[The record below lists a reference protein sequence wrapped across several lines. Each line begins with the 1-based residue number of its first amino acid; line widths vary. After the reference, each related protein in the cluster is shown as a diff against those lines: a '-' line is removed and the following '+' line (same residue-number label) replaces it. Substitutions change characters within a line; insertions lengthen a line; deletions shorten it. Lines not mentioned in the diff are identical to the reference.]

1 MTNWTNPQ
9 LTSTYTNFVTEVK
22 DRDTDLAVQFDGVTV
37 TNIPTNTIR
46 WDSTA
51 NRWKKWSGSAWG
63 ELAATY
69 ALTALTTTGTATFGG
84 NVGVTGTVDASST
97 VTGTAF
103 IPDGSSAPS
112 NGIYLPS
119 ANTLGLATAS
129 TGRLFVD
136 SNGNLGIGD
145 SSPGAKLDVVGGVK
159 AAAGS
164 TFNGDMGYT
173 FRSGGDEDGGMFSPA
188 DNEICFATN
197 NSRRLTIKGDK
208 VGIGVASPS
217 TALHIN
223 DSGASAVELRL
234 QNSEGVGKVINDG
247 DKLTYAADG
256 HVFQSES
263 GSALGAWTTAAR
275 LGVNTTSPTETLDVN
290 GTAKATAFSGPL
302 TGNVTGNLT
311 GNVTGNV
318 TGSAGTV
325 TGNAGTATKL
335 VTARTIGGVSF
346 DGSANINLPGV
357 NTTGSQNTTGSS
369 ASCTGNSATA
379 TDLSINASNVLV
391 YQVANNNSSTLA
403 SGSSGQ
409 VLQSNGSSAP
419 SWTDITGIRG
429 YIAFNGTNSSVY
441 RSSNLSLGK
450 TGTGL
455 YTITI
460 ASGAQTGNSNYGV
473 VITNISDKRWTS
485 TAANNT
491 IDQHQSQEWNIWLE
505 SRSTSA
511 FYLRSRAFDGAQRYR
526 DGGNDEWYETCF
538 NRSANDPDYVAVIL
552 F

>member
-1 MTNWTNPQ
+1 M
-9 LTSTYTNFVTEVK
+9 
-22 DRDTDLAVQFDGVTV
+22 
-37 TNIPTNTIR
+37 
-46 WDSTA
+46 
-51 NRWKKWSGSAWG
+51 
-63 ELAATY
+63 
-69 ALTALTTTGTATFGG
+69 
-84 NVGVTGTVDASST
+84 
-97 VTGTAF
+97 
-103 IPDGSSAPS
+103 
-112 NGIYLPS
+112 
-119 ANTLGLATAS
+119 
-129 TGRLFVD
+129 
-136 SNGNLGIGD
+136 
-145 SSPGAKLDVVGGVK
+145 
-159 AAAGS
+159 
-164 TFNGDMGYT
+164 
-173 FRSGGDEDGGMFSPA
+173 
-188 DNEICFATN
+188 
-197 NSRRLTIKGDK
+197 
-208 VGIGVASPS
+208 
-217 TALHIN
+217 
-223 DSGASAVELRL
+223 
-234 QNSEGVGKVINDG
+234 
-247 DKLTYAADG
+247 
-256 HVFQSES
+256 
-263 GSALGAWTTAAR
+263 
-275 LGVNTTSPTETLDVN
+275 GVNTTSPTETLDVN

-302 TGNVTGNLT
+302 TGDVTGNLT

-379 TDLSINASNVLV
+379 TDLAINATNVLV

-403 SGSSGQ
+403 SGTSGQ

-473 VITNISDKRWTS
+473 IISNVSDKRWTS
-485 TAANNT
+485 TAAANT
-491 IDQHQSQEWNIWLE
+491 INEHQSQEWNIWLE

-511 FYLRSRAFDGAQRYR
+511 FYLRSRKFDGVDRFR
-526 DGGNDEWYETCF
+526 EGGDDHWLEVTF
-538 NRSANDPDYVAVIL
+538 DRSANDPDYVAVIL